1 MRDAIFHLKRSD
13 TISLQAQIRELL
25 VNAILGGQLVDG
37 EPLPSSRRMAE
48 NMGVSRNT
56 VVLAYQDL
64 VDDGYL
70 IARERSGYYVNGA
83 LVGNKTDSSNDAAGK
98 LNDAADNP
106 RAPDWPGRFRVQP
119 SKQENIVKAID
130 WPSYPYPFVYGQ
142 VDQQL
147 FPLAAWREC
156 ARQALGR
163 RAMDA
168 WTGDRLIYDDP
179 MLIEQ
184 IRTHILPRR
193 GITAAPE
200 EILVTM
206 GAQNGLY
213 ILASLLFTGQTTVG
227 IEDPGYPDMR
237 NIVALKTERVIPI
250 PVDDEGLPVDDRL
263 DACDYVYATPSHQ
276 FPTTAT
282 MPLQR
287 RMDLLARADAHDIVL
302 IEDDYEF
309 ETNYVGRPS
318 PALKSMDDDGR
329 VIYLGS
335 LSKSLF
341 PGLRL
346 GFMVAPKQ
354 VIEEARA
361 LRRLMLRHPP
371 TVNQRQTA
379 LFLSLGHHDALIHR
393 LHREFHKRWET
404 MDAALQHYLPASAIR
419 PSFGGTSFWVRG
431 PENLDAEAL
440 AARARAE
447 GVLIEP
453 GRVHF
458 LGDHRPHNCFRLAF
472 SSIATD
478 RITPG
483 VRILTELIYGFERI

>member
-1 MRDAIFHLKRSD
+1 MRDAIFHLKRGD
-13 TISLQAQIRELL
+13 NASLQAQIREML
-25 VNAILGGQLVDG
+25 VNAILAGQLVGDA
-37 EPLPSSRRMAE
+37 PLPSSRKMSR
-48 NMGVSRNT
+48 NLGVSRNT

-70 IARERSGYYVNGA
+70 IARERSGYYINGEF
-83 LVGNKTDSSNDAAGK
+83 VGQAVQREPAPEASDAQSPNWVA
-98 LNDAADNP
+98 
-106 RAPDWPGRFRVQP
+106 RFRVHP
-119 SKQENIVKAID
+119 SKQENIEKTID

-147 FPLAAWREC
+147 FPLPAWREC

-168 WTGDRLIYDDP
+168 WTGDRLIHDDP
-179 MLIEQ
+179 MLVEQ

-193 GITAAPE
+193 GITARAD
-200 EILVTM
+200 EILVTQ
-206 GAQNGLY
+206 GAQNALY
-213 ILASLLFTGQTTVG
+213 ILASLLFTNKTTVG
-227 IEDPGYPDMR
+227 VETPGYPDMF
-237 NIVALKTERVIPI
+237 NIARLKTENVIPLE
-250 PVDDEGLPVDDRL
+250 VDDEGLPVDDRL
-263 DACDYVYATPSHQ
+263 SACDYLYVTPSHQ

-282 MPLQR
+282 MPLER
-287 RMDLLARADAHDIVL
+287 RVSLLERAANDDIVL

-309 ETNYVGRPS
+309 ETNYIGRPT
-318 PALKSMDDDGR
+318 PALKSMDNRGR
-329 VIYLGS
+329 VIYVGS

-346 GFMVAPKQ
+346 GFMVGPRRL
-354 VIEEARA
+354 IEEARA

-393 LHREFHKRWET
+393 LHREFRNRWEI
-404 MDAALQHYLPASAIR
+404 MDRALQHYLPASATR
-419 PSFGGTSFWVRG
+419 PGFGGTSFWVRG
-431 PENLDAEAL
+431 PENINAEEL
-440 AARARAE
+440 AVAAKKE

-458 LGDHRPHNCFRLAF
+458 LGKERPKNYFRLAF
-472 SSIATD
+472 SSISSE
-478 RITPG
+478 RIEPG
-483 VRILTELIYGFERI
+483 IRILSDLIYGYGRL

>member
-1 MRDAIFHLKRSD
+1 MRDAIFHLQRAENV
-13 TISLQAQIRELL
+13 SLQSQIREML
-25 VNAILGGQLVDG
+25 VDAILGGQLSGG
-37 EPLPSSRRMAE
+37 EPLPSSRRMSE
-48 NMGVSRNT
+48 MLNVSRNT

-70 IARERSGYYVNGA
+70 TSRERSGYYVNPEMA
-83 LVGNKTDSSNDAAGK
+83 TAAAEPAPPPHVEAAG
-98 LNDAADNP
+98 
-106 RAPDWPGRFRVQP
+106 APDWGARFRVRP
-119 SKQENIVKAID
+119 SAQENIVKTLD

-147 FPLAAWREC
+147 FPLPAWREC

-168 WTGDRLIYDDP
+168 WTGDRQIHDDP
-179 MLIEQ
+179 MLVEQ

-193 GITAAPE
+193 GITARHD

-206 GAQNGLY
+206 GAQNALY
-213 ILASLLFTGQTTVG
+213 LIASLLFTERTVIG
-227 IEDPGYPDMR
+227 VEDPGYPDMW
-237 NIVALKTERVIPI
+237 NIAKLKTPHGRPI
-250 PVDDEGLPVDDRL
+250 SVDDGGLPVDERL
-263 DACDYVYATPSHQ
+263 DECDYVYTTPSHQ
-276 FPTTAT
+276 FPTTAK

-287 RMDLLARADAHDIVL
+287 RIELLARATANDTVI

-309 ETNYVGRPS
+309 ETNYIGTPT

-329 VIYLGS
+329 VIYVGS

-346 GFMVAPKQ
+346 GFMVGPRPLIA
-354 VIEEARA
+354 EAQA

-371 TVNQRQTA
+371 TLNQRQTA
-379 LFLSLGHHDALIHR
+379 LFLSLGHHDTLIHR
-393 LHREFHKRWET
+393 LHREFRKRWEV
-404 MDAALQHYLPASAIR
+404 MDKALQHYLPASARR

-431 PENLDAEAL
+431 PETLDAGAL
-440 AARARAE
+440 AERAKAE

-458 LGDHRPHNCFRLAF
+458 LGPERPYNYFRLAF
-472 SSIATD
+472 SSIPTD
-478 RITPG
+478 RIEPG
-483 VRILTELIYGFERI
+483 IRILSELINGFRRL

>member
-1 MRDAIFHLKRSD
+1 MRDAIFHLKRNKNV
-13 TISLQAQIRELL
+13 SLQAQIRETL
-25 VNAILGGQLVDG
+25 VDAILGGQLGGG

-48 NMGVSRNT
+48 NLGVSRNT
-56 VVLAYQDL
+56 VVLAYQNL

-70 IARERSGYYVNGA
+70 IPRERSGYYVNDEMCGQA
-83 LVGNKTDSSNDAAGK
+83 VPEKNRRQKPATDK
-98 LNDAADNP
+98 M
-106 RAPDWPGRFRVQP
+106 DWDRRFRVYP
-119 SKQENIVKAID
+119 SRQENIEKTID

-168 WTGDRLIYDDP
+168 WTGDRLVHDDP

-193 GITAAPE
+193 GITASAD

-206 GAQNGLY
+206 GAQNALY
-213 ILASLLFTGQTTVG
+213 ILASLLFTEDTVVG
-227 IEDPGYPDMR
+227 VEDPGYPDMF
-237 NIVALKTERVIPI
+237 NIARLKSRRVVPI
-250 PVDDEGLPVDDRL
+250 PVDQHGLPADAQIDDCHYL
-263 DACDYVYATPSHQ
+263 YVTPSHQ

-282 MPLQR
+282 MPLER
-287 RMDLLARADAHDIVL
+287 REALLARAEQNDTIL

-309 ETNYVGRPS
+309 ETNYVGRQT
-318 PALKSMDDDGR
+318 PALKSMDEAGR
-329 VIYLGS
+329 VIYIGS

-346 GFMVAPKQ
+346 GYMVASRRL
-354 VIEEARA
+354 IEEARA

-393 LHREFHKRWET
+393 LHREFRTRWEA
-404 MDAALQHYLPASAIR
+404 MDHALQHYLPASATR
-419 PSFGGTSFWVRG
+419 PGFGGTSFWVRG
-431 PENLDAEAL
+431 PDKLDAQEL
-440 AARARAE
+440 AERAKSE

-458 LGDHRPHNCFRLAF
+458 FGKERPRNYFRLAF
-472 SSIATD
+472 SSLPSE
-478 RITPG
+478 RIEPG
-483 VRILTELIYGFERI
+483 IRILSELIYGFGRL

>member
-1 MRDAIFHLKRSD
+1 MRDAIFHLKRNRN
-13 TISLQAQIRELL
+13 ISLQAQIRETL
-25 VNAILGGQLVDG
+25 VDAILGGQLGGG
-37 EPLPSSRRMAE
+37 EPLPSSRRMAD
-48 NMGVSRNT
+48 NLGVSRNT
-56 VVLAYQDL
+56 VVLAYQNL

-70 IARERSGYYVNGA
+70 IARERSGYYVNDEMCGQ
-83 LVGNKTDSSNDAAGK
+83 AAPVQG
-98 LNDAADNP
+98 L
-106 RAPDWPGRFRVQP
+106 RAPATGSEPDWESRFRVHP
-119 SKQENIVKAID
+119 GRQENIEKAID

-168 WTGDRLIYDDP
+168 WTGDRLIHDDP

-193 GITAAPE
+193 GITASADQ
-200 EILVTM
+200 ILVTL
-206 GAQNGLY
+206 GAQNALY
-213 ILASLLFTGQTTVG
+213 ILASLLFTENTTVG
-227 IEDPGYPDMR
+227 FEDPGYPDMF
-237 NIVALKTERVIPI
+237 NIARLKTGRVVPI
-250 PVDDEGLPVDDRL
+250 AVDQHGLPADERIDG
-263 DACDYVYATPSHQ
+263 CDYLYVTPSHQ
-276 FPTTAT
+276 FPTTVT
-282 MPLQR
+282 MPLAR
-287 RMDLLARADAHDIVL
+287 REELLTRAERNDTII

-309 ETNYVGRPS
+309 ETNYVGRQT
-318 PALKSMDDDGR
+318 PALKSMDEGGR
-329 VIYLGS
+329 VIYVGS

-346 GFMVAPKQ
+346 GYMVASRRL
-354 VIEEARA
+354 IEEARA

-393 LHREFHKRWET
+393 MHREFRIRWEA
-404 MDAALQHYLPASAIR
+404 MDHALQHYLPESATR
-419 PSFGGTSFWVRG
+419 PGFGGTSFWVRG
-431 PENLDAEAL
+431 PDKLDAHDL
-440 AARARAE
+440 AKRAKSE

-458 LGDHRPHNCFRLAF
+458 LGRERPKNYFRLAF
-472 SSIATD
+472 SSLPTE
-478 RITPG
+478 RIEPG
-483 VRILTELIYGFERI
+483 IHILSDLIYGFGRL

>member
-1 MRDAIFHLKRSD
+1 MRDALFHLRRNEAA
-13 TISLQAQIRELL
+13 SLQAQIRELL
-25 VNAILGGQLVDG
+25 VNAILTGQLGGG
-37 EPLPSSRRMAE
+37 EPLPSSRKMAS
-48 NMGVSRNT
+48 NLRVSRNT

-70 IARERSGYYVNGA
+70 IARERSGYYVNDDM
-83 LVGNKTDSSNDAAGK
+83 VGQAA
-98 LNDAADNP
+98 ATPVTPPEPTAH
-106 RAPDWPGRFRVQP
+106 APDWTARFRVRP
-119 SKQENIVKAID
+119 SRQENIKKTMD
-130 WPSYPYPFVYGQ
+130 WPSYRYPFVYGQ

-168 WTGDRLIYDDP
+168 WTGDRQVHDDP

-193 GITAAPE
+193 GISASPDE
-200 EILVTM
+200 VLVTQ
-206 GAQNGLY
+206 GAQNALY
-213 ILASLLFTGQTTVG
+213 LIASLLFTNNTRVG
-227 IEDPGYPDMR
+227 VEDPGYPDMF
-237 NIVALKTERVIPI
+237 NIARLKTNHVVPL
-250 PVDDEGLPVDDRL
+250 PVDVEGLPIDQRL
-263 DACDYVYATPSHQ
+263 DSLNYIYVTPSHQ
-276 FPTTAT
+276 FPTTVT
-282 MPLQR
+282 MPLER
-287 RMDLLARADAHDIVL
+287 REALLTRAAERDLVL

-309 ETNYVGRPS
+309 ETNYIGRPT
-318 PALKSMDDDGR
+318 PALKSMDRDGR
-329 VIYLGS
+329 VIYIGS

-346 GFMVAPKQ
+346 GFMVGPRAL
-354 VIEEARA
+354 IEEARA

-393 LHREFHKRWET
+393 LHREFRERWEV
-404 MDAALQHYLPASAIR
+404 MDRALQHYLPASATR
-419 PSFGGTSFWVRG
+419 PGFGGTSFWVAG
-431 PENLDAEAL
+431 PENLDAEEL
-440 AARARAE
+440 AVRAADE

-458 LGDHRPHNCFRLAF
+458 LGDHRPRNYFRLGF
-472 SSIATD
+472 SSISVD
-478 RITPG
+478 RIEPG
-483 VRILTELIYGFERI
+483 IRILSNLIFGIRR

>member
-1 MRDAIFHLKRSD
+1 MRDAIFHLKRNEN
-13 TISLQAQIRELL
+13 ISLQAQIRETL
-25 VNAILGGQLVDG
+25 VSAILGGQLGGG
-37 EPLPSSRRMAE
+37 EPLPSSRRMAV
-48 NMGVSRNT
+48 NLGVSRNT

-70 IARERSGYYVNGA
+70 LARERSGYYVNED
-83 LVGNKTDSSNDAAGK
+83 LVGSMAQPEILDEERSE
-98 LNDAADNP
+98 
-106 RAPDWPGRFRVQP
+106 REPDWAARFRVHP
-119 SKQENIVKAID
+119 SSQENIEKAID

-168 WTGDRLIYDDP
+168 WTGDRLIHDDP

-193 GITAAPE
+193 GITARAD

-206 GAQNGLY
+206 GAQNALY
-213 ILASLLFTGQTTVG
+213 ILASLLFTEKTTVG
-227 IEDPGYPDMR
+227 VEDPGYPDMR
-237 NIVALKTERVIPI
+237 NIARLKTDKVITI
-250 PVDDEGLPVDDRL
+250 PVDEQGLPANKKIDG
-263 DACDYVYATPSHQ
+263 CDYLYLTPSHQ

-282 MPLQR
+282 MPLER
-287 RMDLLARADAHDIVL
+287 RQALLERAAINDTVL

-309 ETNYVGRPS
+309 ETNYVGRQT
-318 PALKSMDDDGR
+318 PALKSMDEDGR
-329 VIYLGS
+329 VIYVGS

-346 GFMVAPKQ
+346 GFMVGSRRL
-354 VIEEARA
+354 IEEARA

-379 LFLSLGHHDALIHR
+379 LFLALGHHDALIHR
-393 LHREFHKRWET
+393 LHREFRIRWSA
-404 MDAALQHYLPASAIR
+404 MDQALQQHLPASATK
-419 PSFGGTSFWVRG
+419 PGFGGTSFWVRG
-431 PENLDAEAL
+431 PENLDAEFL
-440 AARARAE
+440 AEQAKAE

-458 LGDHRPHNCFRLAF
+458 LSKKRPRNYFRLGF
-472 SSIATD
+472 SSLPSE
-478 RITPG
+478 RIEPG
-483 VRILTELIYGFERI
+483 IRILSEIINGTK

>member
-1 MRDAIFHLKRSD
+1 MRDALFHLRRNESA
-13 TISLQAQIRELL
+13 SLQAQIRELL
-25 VNAILGGQLVDG
+25 VNAILSGQLHGG
-37 EPLPSSRRMAE
+37 EPLPSSRKMAS
-48 NMGVSRNT
+48 NLQVSRNT

-70 IARERSGYYVNGA
+70 IARERSGYYVNDDM
-83 LVGNKTDSSNDAAGK
+83 VGQTAATP
-98 LNDAADNP
+98 LTPPDP
-106 RAPDWPGRFRVQP
+106 PEHAPDWTSRFRVRP
-119 SKQENIVKAID
+119 TRQENIKKTMD
-130 WPSYPYPFVYGQ
+130 WPSYRYPFVYGQ

-168 WTGDRLIYDDP
+168 WTGDRQVHDDP

-193 GITAAPE
+193 GISAAPDE
-200 EILVTM
+200 VLVTQ
-206 GAQNGLY
+206 GAQNALY
-213 ILASLLFTGQTTVG
+213 LIASLLFTDQTRVG
-227 IEDPGYPDMR
+227 VEDPGYPDMF
-237 NIVALKTERVIPI
+237 NIARLKTDYVRPLS
-250 PVDDEGLPVDDRL
+250 VDAEGLPVDDRL
-263 DACDYVYATPSHQ
+263 DPLDYLFVTPSHQ
-276 FPTTAT
+276 FPTTVT
-282 MPLQR
+282 MPLAR
-287 RMDLLARADAHDIVL
+287 REALLARAAERDIVL

-309 ETNYVGRPS
+309 ETNYVGRPT
-318 PALKSMDDDGR
+318 PALKSMDRDGR
-329 VIYLGS
+329 VLYIGS

-346 GFMVAPKQ
+346 GFMVGPRAL
-354 VIEEARA
+354 IEEARA

-393 LHREFHKRWET
+393 LHREFRKRWEV
-404 MDAALQHYLPASAIR
+404 MDKALQHYLPASATR
-419 PSFGGTSFWVRG
+419 PGFGGTSFWVAG
-431 PENLDAEAL
+431 PETLDTDDL
-440 AARARAE
+440 AVRAAAE

-458 LGDHRPHNCFRLAF
+458 LGDRRPRNYFRLGF
-472 SSIATD
+472 SSISVD
-478 RITPG
+478 RIEPG
-483 VRILTELIYGFERI
+483 IRILSKLIFGGGS

>member
-1 MRDAIFHLKRSD
+1 MRDAIFHLKRGD
-13 TISLQAQIRELL
+13 NASLQAQIREML
-25 VNAILGGQLVDG
+25 VNAILAGQLVGDA
-37 EPLPSSRRMAE
+37 PLPSSRKMSR
-48 NMGVSRNT
+48 NLGVSRNT

-70 IARERSGYYVNGA
+70 IARERSGYYINGEF
-83 LVGNKTDSSNDAAGK
+83 VGQAVQREPAPEASDAQSPNWVA
-98 LNDAADNP
+98 
-106 RAPDWPGRFRVQP
+106 RFRVHP
-119 SKQENIVKAID
+119 SKQENIEKAID

-147 FPLAAWREC
+147 FPLPAWREC

-168 WTGDRLIYDDP
+168 WTGDRLIHDDP
-179 MLIEQ
+179 MLVEQ

-193 GITAAPE
+193 GITARAD
-200 EILVTM
+200 EILVTQ
-206 GAQNGLY
+206 GAQNALY
-213 ILASLLFTGQTTVG
+213 ILASLLFTNKTTVG
-227 IEDPGYPDMR
+227 VETPGYPDMF
-237 NIVALKTERVIPI
+237 NIARLKTENVIPLE
-250 PVDDEGLPVDDRL
+250 VDDEGLPVDDRL
-263 DACDYVYATPSHQ
+263 SACDYLYVTPSHQ

-282 MPLQR
+282 MPLER
-287 RMDLLARADAHDIVL
+287 RVSLLERAANDDIVL

-309 ETNYVGRPS
+309 ETNYMGRPT
-318 PALKSMDDDGR
+318 PALKSMDNRGR
-329 VIYLGS
+329 VIYVGS

-346 GFMVAPKQ
+346 GFMVGPRRL
-354 VIEEARA
+354 IEEARA

-393 LHREFHKRWET
+393 LHREFRNRWEI
-404 MDAALQHYLPASAIR
+404 MDRALQHYLPASATR
-419 PSFGGTSFWVRG
+419 PGFGGTSFWVCG
-431 PENLDAEAL
+431 PENIDAAEL
-440 AARARAE
+440 AVAAKKE

-458 LGDHRPHNCFRLAF
+458 LGKERPKNYFRLAF
-472 SSIATD
+472 SSISSE
-478 RITPG
+478 RIEPG
-483 VRILTELIYGFERI
+483 IRILSDLIYGYGRL

>member
-1 MRDAIFHLKRSD
+1 MRDAIFHLKRSKNV
-13 TISLQAQIRELL
+13 SLQAQIRETL
-25 VNAILGGQLVDG
+25 VDAILGGQLGGG

-48 NMGVSRNT
+48 NLGVSRNT
-56 VVLAYQDL
+56 VVLAYQNL

-70 IARERSGYYVNGA
+70 IPRERSGYYVNDEMSGQSA
-83 LVGNKTDSSNDAAGK
+83 QHGLPSAA
-98 LNDAADNP
+98 P
-106 RAPDWPGRFRVQP
+106 SQSEPDWESRFRVHP
-119 SKQENIVKAID
+119 SRQENIEKAID

-168 WTGDRLIYDDP
+168 WTGDRQIHDDP
-179 MLIEQ
+179 MLVEQ

-193 GITAAPE
+193 GITAASD

-206 GAQNGLY
+206 GAQNALY
-213 ILASLLFTGQTTVG
+213 ILASLLFTNQTTVG
-227 IEDPGYPDMR
+227 LEDPGYPDMY
-237 NIVALKTERVIPI
+237 NIARLRTERVVPI
-250 PVDDEGLPVDDRL
+250 AVDQHGLPADERIDGCQYL
-263 DACDYVYATPSHQ
+263 YVTPSHQ

-282 MPLQR
+282 MPLSR
-287 RMDLLARADAHDIVL
+287 RQELLARASANDTVL

-309 ETNYVGRPS
+309 ETNYIGRQT
-318 PALKSMDDDGR
+318 PALKSMDEDGR
-329 VIYLGS
+329 VIYVGS

-346 GFMVAPKQ
+346 GYMVASKRL
-354 VIEEARA
+354 IEEARA

-393 LHREFHKRWET
+393 LHREFRTRWEA
-404 MDAALQHYLPASAIR
+404 MDHALQHYLPASATK
-419 PSFGGTSFWVRG
+419 PGFGGTSFWVRG
-431 PENLDAEAL
+431 PDNLDAREL
-440 AARARAE
+440 AERAKSE

-458 LGDHRPHNCFRLAF
+458 IAEPRPKNYFRLAF
-472 SSIATD
+472 SSLPAE
-478 RITPG
+478 RIEPG
-483 VRILTELIYGFERI
+483 IRILSELIYGFNRV

>member
-1 MRDAIFHLKRSD
+1 LRDAIFHLKRNRN
-13 TISLQAQIRELL
+13 ISLQAQIRETL
-25 VNAILGGQLVDG
+25 VDAILGGQLGGG
-37 EPLPSSRRMAE
+37 EPLPSSRRMAD
-48 NMGVSRNT
+48 NLGVSRNT
-56 VVLAYQDL
+56 VVLAYQNL

-70 IARERSGYYVNGA
+70 IARERSGYYVNDEMCGQ
-83 LVGNKTDSSNDAAGK
+83 AAPVQG
-98 LNDAADNP
+98 L
-106 RAPDWPGRFRVQP
+106 RAPATGSEPDWESRFRVHP
-119 SKQENIVKAID
+119 GRQENIEKAID

-168 WTGDRLIYDDP
+168 WTGDRLIHDDP

-193 GITAAPE
+193 GITASADQ
-200 EILVTM
+200 ILVTL
-206 GAQNGLY
+206 GAQNALY
-213 ILASLLFTGQTTVG
+213 ILASLLFTENTTVG
-227 IEDPGYPDMR
+227 FEDPGYPDMF
-237 NIVALKTERVIPI
+237 NIARLKTGRVVPI
-250 PVDDEGLPVDDRL
+250 AVDQHGLPADERIDG
-263 DACDYVYATPSHQ
+263 CDYLYVTPSHQ
-276 FPTTAT
+276 FPTTVT
-282 MPLQR
+282 MPLAR
-287 RMDLLARADAHDIVL
+287 REELLTRAERNDTII

-309 ETNYVGRPS
+309 ETNYVGRQT
-318 PALKSMDDDGR
+318 PALKSMDEGGR
-329 VIYLGS
+329 VIYVGS

-346 GFMVAPKQ
+346 GYMVASRRL
-354 VIEEARA
+354 IEEARA

-393 LHREFHKRWET
+393 MHREFRIRWEA
-404 MDAALQHYLPASAIR
+404 MDHALQHYLPESATR
-419 PSFGGTSFWVRG
+419 PGFGGTSFWVRG
-431 PENLDAEAL
+431 PDKLDAHDL
-440 AARARAE
+440 AKRAKSE

-458 LGDHRPHNCFRLAF
+458 LGRERPKNYFRLAF
-472 SSIATD
+472 SSLPTE
-478 RITPG
+478 RIEPG
-483 VRILTELIYGFERI
+483 IHILSDLIYGFGRL

>member
-1 MRDAIFHLKRSD
+1 MRDAIFHLKRNRNV
-13 TISLQAQIRELL
+13 SLQAQIRETL
-25 VNAILGGQLVDG
+25 VDAILGGQLGGG
-37 EPLPSSRRMAE
+37 EPLPSSRRMAD
-48 NMGVSRNT
+48 NLGVSRNT
-56 VVLAYQDL
+56 VVLAYQNL

-70 IARERSGYYVNGA
+70 IARERSGYYVNDEMCGQ
-83 LVGNKTDSSNDAAGK
+83 AAPVQG
-98 LNDAADNP
+98 L
-106 RAPDWPGRFRVQP
+106 RAPATGSEPDWESRFRVHP
-119 SKQENIVKAID
+119 GRQENIEKAID

-168 WTGDRLIYDDP
+168 WTGDRLIHDDP

-193 GITAAPE
+193 GITASADQ
-200 EILVTM
+200 ILVTL
-206 GAQNGLY
+206 GAQNALY
-213 ILASLLFTGQTTVG
+213 ILASLLFTENTTVG
-227 IEDPGYPDMR
+227 FEDPGYPDMF
-237 NIVALKTERVIPI
+237 NIARLKTGRVVPI
-250 PVDDEGLPVDDRL
+250 AVDQHGLPADERIDG
-263 DACDYVYATPSHQ
+263 CDYLYVTPSHQ
-276 FPTTAT
+276 FPTTVT
-282 MPLQR
+282 MPLAR
-287 RMDLLARADAHDIVL
+287 REELLTRAERNDTII

-309 ETNYVGRPS
+309 ETNYVGRQT
-318 PALKSMDDDGR
+318 PALKSMDEGGR
-329 VIYLGS
+329 VIYVGS

-346 GFMVAPKQ
+346 GYMVASRRL
-354 VIEEARA
+354 IEEARA

-393 LHREFHKRWET
+393 MHREFRIRWEA
-404 MDAALQHYLPASAIR
+404 MDHALQHYLPESAIR
-419 PSFGGTSFWVRG
+419 PGFGGTSFWVRG
-431 PENLDAEAL
+431 PDKLDAHDL
-440 AARARAE
+440 AKRAKSE

-458 LGDHRPHNCFRLAF
+458 LGRERPKNYFRLAF
-472 SSIATD
+472 SSLPTE
-478 RITPG
+478 RIEPG
-483 VRILTELIYGFERI
+483 IRILSDLIYGFGRL

>member
-1 MRDAIFHLKRSD
+1 MRDAIFHLKRNRNV
-13 TISLQAQIRELL
+13 SLQAQIRETL
-25 VNAILGGQLVDG
+25 VDAILGGQLGAG

-48 NMGVSRNT
+48 NLGVSRNT
-56 VVLAYQDL
+56 VVLAYQNL

-70 IARERSGYYVNGA
+70 IPRERSGYYVNEEMCGQA
-83 LVGNKTDSSNDAAGK
+83 VSPSPVQAVHADDSG
-98 LNDAADNP
+98 
-106 RAPDWPGRFRVQP
+106 PDWEARFRVHP
-119 SKQENIVKAID
+119 GRQENIKKAID
-130 WPSYPYPFVYGQ
+130 WSSYPYPFVYGQ

-168 WTGDRLIYDDP
+168 WTGDRQIHDDP

-193 GITAAPE
+193 GITASAD
-200 EILVTM
+200 EILITM
-206 GAQNGLY
+206 GAQNALY
-213 ILASLLFTGQTTVG
+213 ILASLLFTESTTVG
-227 IEDPGYPDMR
+227 LEDPGYPDMF
-237 NIVALKTERVIPI
+237 NITRLKTDRVRPI
-250 PVDDEGLPVDDRL
+250 PVDQHGLPADERIDDCEYL
-263 DACDYVYATPSHQ
+263 YVTPSHQ

-282 MPLQR
+282 MPLER
-287 RMDLLARADAHDIVL
+287 REELLARAERNDTIL

-309 ETNYVGRPS
+309 ETNYVGRQT
-318 PALKSMDDDGR
+318 PALKSMDADGR
-329 VIYLGS
+329 VIYVGS

-346 GFMVAPKQ
+346 GYMVASKRL
-354 VIEEARA
+354 IEEARA

-393 LHREFHKRWET
+393 LHREFRTRWEA
-404 MDAALQHYLPASAIR
+404 MDHALQHFLPASAIK
-419 PSFGGTSFWVRG
+419 PGFGGTSFWVCG
-431 PENLDAEAL
+431 PDKLDAQEL
-440 AARARAE
+440 AIQARAE

-458 LGDHRPHNCFRLAF
+458 LGKDRPKNYFRLGF
-472 SSIATD
+472 SSLPAE
-478 RITPG
+478 RIEPG
-483 VRILTELIYGFERI
+483 IRILSELIYGFGRL

>member
-1 MRDAIFHLKRSD
+1 MRDAIFHLKRNRNV
-13 TISLQAQIRELL
+13 SLQAQIRETL
-25 VNAILGGQLVDG
+25 VDAILAGQLLGG

-48 NMGVSRNT
+48 NLGVSRNT
-56 VVLAYQDL
+56 VVLAYQNL

-70 IARERSGYYVNGA
+70 IPRERSGYYVNEEMCGQA
-83 LVGNKTDSSNDAAGK
+83 VPPPAAR
-98 LNDAADNP
+98 P
-106 RAPDWPGRFRVQP
+106 HEPETAPDWDARFRVHP
-119 SKQENIVKAID
+119 SRQENIEKTID

-168 WTGDRLIYDDP
+168 WTGDRLIHDDP

-193 GITAAPE
+193 GINANAD
-200 EILVTM
+200 EILVTL
-206 GAQNGLY
+206 GAQNALY
-213 ILASLLFTGQTTVG
+213 IVASLLFTEDTTVG
-227 IEDPGYPDMR
+227 VEDPGYPDFF
-237 NIVALKTERVIPI
+237 NIAKLKTGRVKAI
-250 PVDDEGLPVDDRL
+250 PVDHHGLPA
-263 DACDYVYATPSHQ
+263 DARIDGCDYLYVTPSHQ
-276 FPTTAT
+276 FPTTVT
-282 MPLQR
+282 MPMAR
-287 RMDLLARADAHDIVL
+287 REELLARAEREDIIL

-309 ETNYVGRPS
+309 ETNYVGRQT
-318 PALKSMDDDGR
+318 PALKSMDDAGR
-329 VIYLGS
+329 VIYVGS

-346 GFMVAPKQ
+346 GYMVASKRL
-354 VIEEARA
+354 IEEARA

-393 LHREFHKRWET
+393 LHREFRTRWEA
-404 MDAALQHYLPASAIR
+404 MDHALQHYLPASATK
-419 PSFGGTSFWVRG
+419 PGFGGTAFWVRG
-431 PENLDAEAL
+431 PDKLDALEL
-440 AARARAE
+440 AGRAKSE

-458 LGDHRPHNCFRLAF
+458 LGEDRPRNYFRLAF
-472 SSIATD
+472 SSLPTE
-478 RITPG
+478 RIEPG
-483 VRILTELIYGFERI
+483 IRILSELIYGFGRL

>member
-1 MRDAIFHLKRSD
+1 MRDAIFHLKRNRN
-13 TISLQAQIRELL
+13 ISLQAQIRETL
-25 VNAILGGQLVDG
+25 VDAILGGQLGGG
-37 EPLPSSRRMAE
+37 EPLPSSRRMAD
-48 NMGVSRNT
+48 NLGVSRNT
-56 VVLAYQDL
+56 VVLAYQNL

-70 IARERSGYYVNGA
+70 IARERSGYYVNDEMCGQTA
-83 LVGNKTDSSNDAAGK
+83 PVQGL
-98 LNDAADNP
+98 
-106 RAPDWPGRFRVQP
+106 RAPATGSEPDWESRFRVHP
-119 SKQENIVKAID
+119 GRQENIEKAID

-168 WTGDRLIYDDP
+168 WTGDRLIHDDP

-193 GITAAPE
+193 GITASADQ
-200 EILVTM
+200 ILVTL
-206 GAQNGLY
+206 GAQNALY
-213 ILASLLFTGQTTVG
+213 ILASLLFTENTTVG
-227 IEDPGYPDMR
+227 FEDPGYPDMF
-237 NIVALKTERVIPI
+237 NIARLKTGRVVPI
-250 PVDDEGLPVDDRL
+250 AVDQHGLPADERIDG
-263 DACDYVYATPSHQ
+263 CDYLYVTPSHQ
-276 FPTTAT
+276 FPTTVT
-282 MPLQR
+282 MPLAR
-287 RMDLLARADAHDIVL
+287 REELLTRAERNDTII

-309 ETNYVGRPS
+309 ETNYVGRQT
-318 PALKSMDDDGR
+318 PALKSMDEGGR
-329 VIYLGS
+329 VIYVGS

-346 GFMVAPKQ
+346 GYMVASRRL
-354 VIEEARA
+354 IEEARA

-393 LHREFHKRWET
+393 MHREFRIRWEA
-404 MDAALQHYLPASAIR
+404 MDHALQHYLPESATR
-419 PSFGGTSFWVRG
+419 PGFGGTSFWVRG
-431 PENLDAEAL
+431 PDKLDAHDL
-440 AARARAE
+440 AKRAKSE

-458 LGDHRPHNCFRLAF
+458 LGRERPKNYFRLAF
-472 SSIATD
+472 SSLPTE
-478 RITPG
+478 RIEPG
-483 VRILTELIYGFERI
+483 IRILSDLIYGFGRL

>member
-1 MRDAIFHLKRSD
+1 MRDAIFHLKRGD
-13 TISLQAQIRELL
+13 NASLQAQIREML
-25 VNAILGGQLVDG
+25 VNAILAGQLVGDA
-37 EPLPSSRRMAE
+37 PLPSSRKMSR
-48 NMGVSRNT
+48 NLGVSRNT

-70 IARERSGYYVNGA
+70 IARERSGYYINGEF
-83 LVGNKTDSSNDAAGK
+83 VGQAVQREPAPEASDAQSPNWVA
-98 LNDAADNP
+98 
-106 RAPDWPGRFRVQP
+106 RFRVHP
-119 SKQENIVKAID
+119 SKQENIEKAID

-147 FPLAAWREC
+147 FPLPAWREC

-168 WTGDRLIYDDP
+168 WTGDRLIHDDP
-179 MLIEQ
+179 MLVEQ

-193 GITAAPE
+193 GITARAD
-200 EILVTM
+200 EILVTQ
-206 GAQNGLY
+206 GAQNALY
-213 ILASLLFTGQTTVG
+213 ILASLLFTNKTTVG
-227 IEDPGYPDMR
+227 VETPGYPDMF
-237 NIVALKTERVIPI
+237 NIARLKTENVIPLE
-250 PVDDEGLPVDDRL
+250 VDDEGLPVDDRL
-263 DACDYVYATPSHQ
+263 SACDYLYVTPSHQ

-282 MPLQR
+282 MPLER
-287 RMDLLARADAHDIVL
+287 RVSLLERAANDDIVL

-309 ETNYVGRPS
+309 ETNYMGRPT
-318 PALKSMDDDGR
+318 PALKSMDNRGR
-329 VIYLGS
+329 VIYVGS

-346 GFMVAPKQ
+346 GFMVGPRRL
-354 VIEEARA
+354 IEEARA

-393 LHREFHKRWET
+393 LHREFRNRWEI
-404 MDAALQHYLPASAIR
+404 MDRALQHCLPASATR
-419 PSFGGTSFWVRG
+419 PGFGGTSFWVRG
-431 PENLDAEAL
+431 PENIDAAEL
-440 AARARAE
+440 AVAAKKE

-458 LGDHRPHNCFRLAF
+458 LGKERPKNYFRLAF
-472 SSIATD
+472 SSISSE
-478 RITPG
+478 RIEPG
-483 VRILTELIYGFERI
+483 IRILSDLIYGYGRL

>member
-1 MRDAIFHLKRSD
+1 MRDAIFHLKRNKNV
-13 TISLQAQIRELL
+13 SLQAQIRETL
-25 VNAILGGQLVDG
+25 VDAILGGQLGGG

-48 NMGVSRNT
+48 NLGVSRNT
-56 VVLAYQDL
+56 VVLAYQNL

-70 IARERSGYYVNGA
+70 IPRERSGYYVNDEMCGQA
-83 LVGNKTDSSNDAAGK
+83 TPVSP
-98 LNDAADNP
+98 P
-106 RAPDWPGRFRVQP
+106 RLAVSPDAPDWETRFRVHP
-119 SKQENIVKAID
+119 SRQENIVKAID

-168 WTGDRLIYDDP
+168 WTGDRQVHDDP

-193 GITAAPE
+193 GITAGPE
-200 EILVTM
+200 EILVTL
-206 GAQNGLY
+206 GAQNALY
-213 ILASLLFTGQTTVG
+213 ILASLLFTEDTTVG
-227 IEDPGYPDMR
+227 LEDPGYPDMF
-237 NIVALKTERVIPI
+237 NITRLKTGRVVPI
-250 PVDDEGLPVDDRL
+250 PVDQHGLPADERIDG
-263 DACDYVYATPSHQ
+263 CDYLYVTPSHQ

-282 MPLQR
+282 MPLSR
-287 RMDLLARADAHDIVL
+287 REELLARAASNDTIL

-309 ETNYVGRPS
+309 ETNYVGRQT
-318 PALKSMDDDGR
+318 PALKSMDGDGR
-329 VIYLGS
+329 VVYVGS

-346 GFMVAPKQ
+346 GYMVASKRL
-354 VIEEARA
+354 IEEARA

-393 LHREFHKRWET
+393 LHREFRTRWEA
-404 MDAALQHYLPASAIR
+404 MDHALQHYLPSSAIK
-419 PSFGGTSFWVRG
+419 PGFGGTSFWVRG
-431 PENLDAEAL
+431 PDKLDARDL
-440 AARARAE
+440 AERAKLE

-458 LGDHRPHNCFRLAF
+458 FGKDRPKNYFRLAF
-472 SSIATD
+472 SSLPAE
-478 RITPG
+478 RIEPG
-483 VRILTELIYGFERI
+483 IRILSELIYGFGRL